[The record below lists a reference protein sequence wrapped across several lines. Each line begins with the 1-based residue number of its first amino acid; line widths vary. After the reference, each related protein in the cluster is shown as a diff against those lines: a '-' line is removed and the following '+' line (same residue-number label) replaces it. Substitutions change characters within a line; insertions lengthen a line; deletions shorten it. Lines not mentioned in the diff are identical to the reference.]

1 MDCTNGVSLN
11 SSYYISR
18 SIRKFFVSVL
28 FIIGFMFI
36 YCISNKVFAS
46 GLQFIVPLNSKVSV
60 EVEDSNK
67 FKNAYQTAYQRA
79 YNTTASLPND
89 FFKLVATFE
98 NRDNTYSVIKIG
110 STEHIFNGG
119 LTKQIEVPSNLIYY
133 NSNNNL
139 VFDMTILSLINGEY
153 GLMFASAAIQV
164 NTDKY
169 EQSEINAGFDGGI
182 PPSLSAP
189 NVKNNYKSYPLVMC
203 IDIEK
208 SMSDTDNDL
217 TLTDKS
223 NGKYIVKAGKE
234 YTLKQ
239 YAVGC
244 IEDESEATCLNKVND
259 KYSTLKNL
267 CQNNPKFETVE
278 HYTQNGVIKEF
289 KSLVPKDITS
299 DTLEYYNYR
308 NNIISIS
315 AKNSSGTFEDGVK
328 IGFSDS
334 NISSQTVRFEN
345 TGWIT
350 FLEHAPTLNINGK
363 NSKVFSPIISVVPN
377 HLKVSNSVLV
387 DYFNVKKKFL
397 VDIVSKYN
405 VNYIFDRINN
415 SNSDYLYNLGIE
427 DEDIK
432 ESCPIYFNQP
442 FYVMGYFTGANESD
456 DFTYNFTNDFFST
469 TQINYVGI
477 HPISSTVGGKYFLE
491 KNPFVYNDVYQNG
504 SNYNFIHMGFGEYTN
519 GKGVSFYSLVNV
531 EDRNRNKLPT
541 DLYLAYYAEV
551 NACIANNNTNKKEC
565 NYLVQTKQFDDP
577 NPSLLPTTDSND
589 INYVVV
595 DTTKT
600 NNVRTDYSV
609 KDNVNNFYDHLSVLD
624 RTYLDDNN
632 LLQTKVYTTFYNGR
646 IKIHDTATR
655 LFSNNV
661 NTTVYVPIEIQ
672 RYVQSSNYS
681 SGNKL
686 EDNYSWQTINDYCT
700 NLNIR
705 SDHDFIYSDILVNG
719 VIGIQNTPT
728 DLNSYKLALND
739 GNGRNTQIEICS
751 KKDNTDCANQKVF
764 KGGLLYL
771 GLTTKTNIV
780 DNYKSNTTLS
790 LGVDTNDNTIKKI
803 YCTSTQDYPACKNSS
818 DPYYK
823 SYHLEHLFDEA
834 SSIGNVLYRVNM
846 GNKRIL
852 RIEEY

>member
-1 MDCTNGVSLN
+1 MDCTNGVALRYLYCVN
-11 SSYYISR
+11 R
-18 SIRKFFVSVL
+18 RFRKIFVSVA
-28 FIIGFMFI
+28 FIIGLMFV
-36 YCISNKVFAS
+36 YCLSNNVFAY
-46 GLQFIVPLNSKVSV
+46 GTLFIVPLNSKVAV
-60 EVEDSNK
+60 EVESSGDYK
-67 FKNAYQTAYQRA
+67 EAYQTAYQKA
-79 YNTTASLPND
+79 YNTTAPLPND
-89 FFKLVATFE
+89 FFKVKATFQ
-98 NRDNTYSVIKIG
+98 NRTNTYSVIKIG
-110 STEHIFNGG
+110 STEYVFNPG
-119 LTKQIEVPSNLIYY
+119 TVQYIDIPPEQIYY

-139 VFDMTILSLINGEY
+139 VYDMTILSLINGEY
-153 GLMFASAAIQV
+153 GLMFVDAALNI

-169 EQSEINAGFDGGI
+169 DESKVKDGFDVI
-182 PPSLSAP
+182 PVLIRP
-189 NVKNNYKSYPLVMC
+189 NIRNNFISYPLVMC
-203 IDIEK
+203 MDIEK
-208 SMSDTDNDL
+208 SAGDTDNDL

-244 IEDESEATCLNKVND
+244 IEGETETVCLNKVNNS
-259 KYSTLKNL
+259 YSTLKNL
-267 CQNNPKFETVE
+267 CENNPKFETAE
-278 HYTQNGVIKEF
+278 YYTQNSVINEF
-289 KSLVPKDITS
+289 NSLIPKDITS
-299 DTLEYYNYR
+299 DTLEYYNYG
-308 NNIISIS
+308 NNLVKIST
-315 AKNSSGTFEDGVK
+315 KNSSGTFEDGVK
-328 IGFSDS
+328 IGFLNND
-334 NISSQTVRFEN
+334 ISSQTVRFEN

-456 DFTYNFTNDFFST
+456 DFTYNFTNDFFSP

-541 DLYLAYYAEV
+541 DVYLAYYAEV

-672 RYVQSSNYS
+672 RYVQSSNHS

-728 DLNSYKLALND
+728 DLNTYKLALND

-771 GLTTKTNIV
+771 GLTTRTNIV